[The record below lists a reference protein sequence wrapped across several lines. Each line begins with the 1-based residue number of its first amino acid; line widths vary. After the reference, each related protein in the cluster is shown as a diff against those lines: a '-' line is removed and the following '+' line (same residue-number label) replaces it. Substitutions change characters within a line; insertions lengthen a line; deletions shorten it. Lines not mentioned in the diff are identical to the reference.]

1 MATGVN
7 KLAVEVADMVM
18 DMEVDMMADMEVDKI
33 LRKKITILTKFSHF
47 FTGFHNFDQI
57 SQSIATTFHNLTLKL
72 VS

>member
-33 LRKKITILTKFSHF
+33 LKKKLQFWPNFHIF

>member
-33 LRKKITILTKFSHF
+33 LKKNYNFDQIFIFFLPDFTILTKF
-47 FTGFHNFDQI
+47 
-57 SQSIATTFHNLTLKL
+57 HNLLRQHFTIWL
-72 VS
+72 

>member
-33 LRKKITILTKFSHF
+33 LKKNLQFWPNFHIFLPDFTILTKF
-47 FTGFHNFDQI
+47 
-57 SQSIATTFHNLTLKL
+57 HNLLRQHFTIWL
-72 VS
+72 